1 MKTIDEGA
9 KRTKRINILQ
19 GQENFVKKEAD
30 LKNRHNE
37 PQLFH
42 GEWLSDLD
50 EGVTRSVD
58 YWLALFSLSRII
70 SLFIQKETA
79 FLGSN

>member
-1 MKTIDEGA
+1 MKQMKTIDEGA

-42 GEWLSDLD
+42 GE
-50 EGVTRSVD
+50 
-58 YWLALFSLSRII
+58 
-70 SLFIQKETA
+70 
-79 FLGSN
+79 